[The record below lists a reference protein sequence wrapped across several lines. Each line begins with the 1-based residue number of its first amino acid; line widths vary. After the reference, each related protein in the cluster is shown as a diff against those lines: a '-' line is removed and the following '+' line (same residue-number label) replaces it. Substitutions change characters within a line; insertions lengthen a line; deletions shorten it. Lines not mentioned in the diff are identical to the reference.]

1 MVFES
6 LLMTHA
12 EVAVAIAGF
21 ASVAAVLGRP
31 LNALQRWRFLQILF
45 TGFVQVAA
53 GLIPVWLS
61 SLGIVGPMLWRSVS
75 VIGLLFTVILA
86 VGLGSI
92 FVRTPGLSRSAIMV
106 LNWPATYLIYGLSVT
121 VFVLLLVNAWGVP
134 EPGFGLYYAALLAG
148 MATVFLSFAD
158 VVVRDHEES

>member
-61 SLGIVGPMLWRSVS
+61 SLGIAGPMLWRCVS
-75 VIGLLFTVILA
+75 VIGLLFAVIMS
-86 VGLGSI
+86 VSLGSI
-92 FVRTPGLSRSAIMV
+92 FVRTPGLSRNDLMV
-106 LNWPATYLIYGLSVT
+106 LNWPATYFIYGLSVA